1 MVRRYEARRLFFL
14 PYLEEKKKRIV
25 TVPPQNTRTRSYS
38 QYQEVQVFPQ
48 QELEMV
54 SSLK

>member
-14 PYLEEKKKRIV
+14 PYLEGKKKRIV

-38 QYQEVQVFPQ
+38 EYQEVQVFPQ